1 MDKNGKEHPNKK
13 GIVGAHNSEEFY
25 ENDVKVVNE
34 YKVYDVNGN
43 EVRGVKQVEYS
54 MPELDPKTRQ
64 PTGTYNKKVLK
75 KTIYDPNVISDKKYI
90 ERGIEAANNA
100 LTKETSGTLPR
111 VWMGVDS
118 KGVSWVGYYEDGR
131 ITSLF
136 PTTP

>member
-1 MDKNGKEHPNKK
+1 M
-13 GIVGAHNSEEFY
+13 
-25 ENDVKVVNE
+25 
-34 YKVYDVNGN
+34 NGN